1 MQYYITSITG
11 ECEKM
16 DNIEMLGKFCDNK
29 YIIGSNYKCKITD
42 VEKEFKFTYNSNKLI
57 YLNLNKKDVVSLLK
71 DLKSLSNFV
80 TYINIKNK
88 VDKLILT
95 ANENNNMFNL
105 HFEKLFELYGLE
117 NLFNFDLYYSIEY
130 FVKILSEYT
139 KSEKVYIIIEKDK
152 PLLFTDYNKVFV
164 LSDMRVD

>member
-1 MQYYITSITG
+1 
-11 ECEKM
+11 
-16 DNIEMLGKFCDNK
+16 MLYLYFLYGFPQVCIQRIYNFC
-29 YIIGSNYKCKITD
+29 ICKIANI
-42 VEKEFKFTYNSNKLI
+42 EKEFKFIYNSNQLI
-57 YLNLNKKDVVSLLK
+57 YLSLNKKDVVRLLK
-71 DLKSLSNFV
+71 DLKSLGNFV

-117 NLFNFDLYYSIEY
+117 NLFNFDLCYSIEY
-130 FVKILSEYT
+130 FVKILNEYT
-139 KSEKVYIIIEKDK
+139 KSEKVYIVTQKDK

>member
-1 MQYYITSITG
+1 
-11 ECEKM
+11 M

-152 PLLFTDYNKVFV
+152 PLLFSDYNKVFV

>member
-1 MQYYITSITG
+1 
-11 ECEKM
+11 M
-16 DNIEMLGKFCDNK
+16 DNIEMRGKFCDNK

-152 PLLFTDYNKVFV
+152 PLLFSDYNKVFV

>member
-1 MQYYITSITG
+1 
-11 ECEKM
+11 M

-57 YLNLNKKDVVSLLK
+57 YLNLNKKDVVRLLK
-71 DLKSLSNFV
+71 DLKGLSNFV

-139 KSEKVYIIIEKDK
+139 KSEKVYITIEKDK

>member
-1 MQYYITSITG
+1 
-11 ECEKM
+11 M
-16 DNIEMLGKFCDNK
+16 DNIEMLGKFCDSK
-29 YIIGSNYKCKITD
+29 YIIGSNYNCKIANI
-42 VEKEFKFTYNSNKLI
+42 EKEFKFIYNSNQLI
-57 YLNLNKKDVVSLLK
+57 YLSLNKKDVVRLLK
-71 DLKSLSNFV
+71 DLKSLGNFV

-117 NLFNFDLYYSIEY
+117 NLFNFDLCYSIEY
-130 FVKILSEYT
+130 FVKILNEYT
-139 KSEKVYIIIEKDK
+139 KSEKVYIVIQKDK

>member
-1 MQYYITSITG
+1 M
-11 ECEKM
+11 E
-16 DNIEMLGKFCDNK
+16 NIEMLGKFCDNK
-29 YIIGSNYKCKITD
+29 YIIGSNYSCKITNI
-42 VEKEFKFTYNSNKLI
+42 EKEFKFTYNSNKLI

-95 ANENNNMFNL
+95 ANDNNNMFNL